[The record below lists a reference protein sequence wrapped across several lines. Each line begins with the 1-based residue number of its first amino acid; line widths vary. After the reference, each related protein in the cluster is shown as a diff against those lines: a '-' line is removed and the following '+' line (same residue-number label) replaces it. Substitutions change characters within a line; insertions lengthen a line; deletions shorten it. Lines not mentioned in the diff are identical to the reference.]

1 MLVRPQASVYDS
13 PGPAV
18 MVAFIKSAVV
28 IVAVVDVV
36 IDIGVVVVAILVVSI
51 GVERM

>member
-1 MLVRPQASVYDS
+1 VRPQASVYDS

-18 MVAFIKSAVV
+18 MVAFMKSAVV

-36 IDIGVVVVAILVVSI
+36 IDVGGVVVVAILEVSI